1 MRSFSFASVP
11 WVAQLGGPPP
21 PPPPPTFFSYADTG
35 FDGLET
41 NLAVVSNVSR
51 GTHADNMLLGNGAGL
66 FGSLSIETTQFRVLA
81 LQQPSGSDF
90 TITVQDSSGAVVESG
105 AASSYA
111 ADARDSS
118 ILWQSSLLPRD
129 TYTIRVQT
137 RNTGGGDLLLD
148 AVAYEGTARPFP
160 YEENVNALDTNMMTT
175 GGFESLNARLGTIF
189 YATTTAG
196 YAAYT
201 PSGAV
206 TRLLVRSPL
215 LASAGAFSVTVTS
228 ASGTVVRTDTGTC
241 HAAADAPATIV
252 YDSGPLVAGLYTIR
266 VAYGGG
272 GTFILDGF
280 NYQPA

>member
-11 WVAQLGGPPP
+11 WVALLGVPPP
-21 PPPPPTFFSYADTG
+21 PPPIPTFFSYADTG

-41 NLAVVSNVSR
+41 NLTNAANVSR
-51 GTHADNMLLGNGAGL
+51 GTHSDNMLLGSGVGL
-66 FGSLSIETTQFRVLA
+66 FVSLSIETTQFQVLA

-90 TITVQDSSGAVVESG
+90 SITVQDSSGAVVETG
-105 AASSYA
+105 AASCYA
-111 ADARDSS
+111 ADVRDSS
-118 ILWQSSLLPRD
+118 ILWRSRVLTRD

-137 RNTGGGDLLLD
+137 LNTGSGDLLLD
-148 AVAYEGTARPFP
+148 ALAYEGTARPFP
-160 YEENVNALDTNMMTT
+160 YEESSNVLDTNMRVT
-175 GGFESLNARLGTIF
+175 GGFESLNARNGTIY
-189 YATTTAG
+189 YATTSDG

-201 PSGAV
+201 PAGAV

-215 LASAGAFSVTVTS
+215 LSSAGAFSVTITS

-241 HAAADAPATIV
+241 HAATDAPATIV
-252 YDSGPLVAGLYTIR
+252 YDSGPLVAGIYTIR

>member
-11 WVAQLGGPPP
+11 WVAMLGIPPP
-21 PPPPPTFFSYADTG
+21 PPPIPTFFSYADTG

-41 NLAVVSNVSR
+41 NLAVSPNVSR
-51 GTHADNMLLGNGAGL
+51 GTHNNDMLLGTGADL
-66 FGSLSIETTQFRVLA
+66 FVSLSIETTQFRVLG

-90 TITVQDSSGAVVESG
+90 TITVQDSSGTVVETG
-105 AASSYA
+105 AASCYA

-129 TYTIRVQT
+129 TYTIRLQT
-137 RNTGGGDLLLD
+137 LNTGGGDLLLD
-148 AVAYEGTARPFP
+148 AIAYEGTARPFP
-160 YEENVNALDTNMMTT
+160 YEESITMLDTNMMTT
-175 GGFESLNARLGTIF
+175 GGFESLNARNGTIF
-189 YATTTAG
+189 YATTSAG

-201 PSGAV
+201 PGGAV

-215 LASAGAFSVTVTS
+215 LSSAGAFSVTITN
-228 ASGTVVRTDTGTC
+228 AAGTVVRTDTGTC
-241 HAAADAPATIV
+241 RAATDAPATIV
-252 YDSGPLVAGLYTIR
+252 YDSGPLVAGTYTIR

-272 GTFILDGF
+272 GTFVFDGF